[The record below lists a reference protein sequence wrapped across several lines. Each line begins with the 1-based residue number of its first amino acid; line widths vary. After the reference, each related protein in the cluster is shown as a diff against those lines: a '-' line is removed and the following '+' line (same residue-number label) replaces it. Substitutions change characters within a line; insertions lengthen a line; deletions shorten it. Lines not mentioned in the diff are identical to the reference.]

1 MRRAFLFLM
10 IAGGIAFLFGG
21 HRGFAARPPES
32 RANLDGIAGEWSLL
46 RATDN
51 EIVVPQHRMDLR
63 FWSESG
69 ELKGAI
75 LSQRNDGTEMPLAI
89 SEFDGSTLQF
99 KMKAPSGKSQAEMPT
114 MVMTKNGG
122 NFEGYWADGA
132 GEKIG
137 PKLKLVRPV
146 I

>member
-1 MRRAFLFLM
+1 MRRAFFSLM
-10 IAGGIAFLFGG
+10 IAGEIVFLFGG
-21 HRGFAARPPES
+21 HRGFAANPPETQ
-32 RANLDGIAGEWSLL
+32 ADLDGIAGEWSLL

-51 EIVVPQHRMDLR
+51 EMVVPQHRMDLR
-63 FWSESG
+63 FWNESG

-75 LSQRNDGTEMPLAI
+75 LSQRNDGTEMPLAT
-89 SEFDGSTLQF
+89 SEFDGSTLRF

-114 MVMTKNGG
+114 MVMTRSGG
-122 NFEGYWADGA
+122 NFEGYWADRSGA
-132 GEKIG
+132 KIG